1 MSKLED
7 YIEDA
12 LWTCLE
18 AEVVEKLE
26 YAQLM
31 LKCKH
36 RAQGKTIVFTTALD
50 KDQASRLGVKLAAW
64 GHSTQD

>member
-36 RAQGKTIVFTTALD
+36 RAQGKTIVFTTAL
-50 KDQASRLGVKLAAW
+50 ARIHRWEA
-64 GHSTQD
+64 